1 MRTST
6 LVVFLCGSGF
16 ALAVVLLKIAVTAP
30 APTPSHPVENTM
42 RPSWRQRLRSARS
55 SRSVPAAVCL
65 AVLLWWATGWPV
77 AGFATAAGVVG
88 LPPVLTPTRPRRA
101 LALAEA
107 LAAWTRR
114 LADLLTSGSGGLEHA
129 LLRSAATTPEPLT
142 GPVRRLSEHLRN
154 HGAEPA
160 LRAFAAELQDP
171 AVDEIVLALLLRLQ
185 HGGRG
190 LADALTTHAEA
201 LAAEATSRREIEAD
215 RATARTT
222 VRCLIGITLA
232 LFAGLVLFARD
243 YLAPIDTPVGQGVLA
258 AAAVIAAGA
267 LWWMHRLSTTTPATR
282 YVNTTTQ
289 STQDELLA
297 AGGTS

>member
-1 MRTST
+1 MRMST

-16 ALAVVLLKIAVTAP
+16 ALAVVLLRIAATAP
-30 APTPSHPVENTM
+30 ASTPTRPVENTL
-42 RPSWRQRLRSARS
+42 RESWWQRIRAARS
-55 SRSVPAAVCL
+55 SRSIPAAVTL
-65 AVLLWWATGWPV
+65 AALLWWATGWPV
-77 AGFATAAGVVG
+77 AGLAAAAGVLG
-88 LPPVLTPTRPRRA
+88 LPPTLAPARPRRA

-107 LAAWTRR
+107 LTAWTRR
-114 LADLLTSGSGGLEHA
+114 LADLLTAGSGGLEHA

-142 GPVRRLSEHLRN
+142 GPVRRLSEHLRS
-154 HGAEPA
+154 HGAEQA
-160 LRAFAAELQDP
+160 LRQFAAELQDP

-190 LADALTTHAEA
+190 LADTLTAHAEA

-232 LFAGLVLFARD
+232 LFAGLVLVARD

-258 AAAVIAAGA
+258 VAAVIAAGA

-282 YVNTTTQ
+282 YLSTTTQ
-289 STQDELLA
+289 STQDELIV
-297 AGGTS
+297 AGGAS